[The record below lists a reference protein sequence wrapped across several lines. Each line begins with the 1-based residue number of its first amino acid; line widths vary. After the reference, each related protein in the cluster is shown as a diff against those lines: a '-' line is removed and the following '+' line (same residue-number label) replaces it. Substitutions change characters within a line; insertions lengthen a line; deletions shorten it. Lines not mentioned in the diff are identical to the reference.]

1 MNKPQVFIR
10 FKQSILVLSA
20 LILMTP
26 GSLVALQPSTSTFP
40 KQINIFRPDGF
51 PGPFTKS
58 ASNPVLNTGTSPSW
72 DEMGVYSPS
81 VLWSDGTYRMW
92 FSGTDASFTSAIGYA
107 TSANGIDWTKWVTNP
122 VLTKGA
128 PGTWEATSV
137 GFANVIPD
145 GGGFKMW
152 YTGTSGSIRRVGY
165 ATSPD
170 GITWTKYPGNPVVEV
185 GAIGS
190 WDASRVSNPTVT
202 KVGSTY
208 HMWYSSP
215 ISPAG
220 GIGHATSPDG
230 INWTK
235 DSGNPVIPGGSG
247 TWDDTLFAPFVLYD
261 GSLFQM
267 WYTGCNPTLDICQI
281 DYARSVDG
289 STWSKRGVVL
299 AMGSSGDFDSGLA
312 GYPTVMMGV
321 PYFRMWYTGSGSDE
335 LYRIGLATAVRF
347 ETELFL
353 PIIKK

>member
-1 MNKPQVFIR
+1 MNKPQIIIR
-10 FKQSILVLSA
+10 FRQSILVLSA

-26 GSLVALQPSTSTFP
+26 GTLVTLQPSTGTIP
-40 KQINIFRPDGF
+40 NHINIFPDVF
-51 PGPFTKS
+51 PGSFTKS
-58 ASNPVLNTGTSPSW
+58 ASNPVLNTGTSSSW

-81 VLWSDGTYRMW
+81 VLWLNGSYHMW

-107 TSANGIDWTKWVTNP
+107 TSANGTDWTKLVTNP

-137 GFANVIPD
+137 GFASVIPD

-170 GITWTKYPGNPVVEV
+170 GITWTKYPGNPVVDV
-185 GAIGS
+185 GAIGD
-190 WDASRVSNPTVT
+190 WDASRVSNPTVA

-208 HMWYSSP
+208 HMWFSSS

-220 GIGHATSPDG
+220 GIGHATSLDG
-230 INWTK
+230 INWSK
-235 DSGNPVIPGGSG
+235 DGGNPIIPGGRT
-247 TWDDTLFAPFVLYD
+247 TWDDTLFAPFVLFD
-261 GSLFQM
+261 GSMFQM
-267 WYTGCNPTLDICQI
+267 WYTGCNSAQDICQI

-299 AMGSSGDFDSGLA
+299 TMGSSGDFDSGLA
-312 GYPTVMMGV
+312 GYPTVMMGT

-335 LYRIGLATAVRF
+335 LYRIGLATAVRL
-347 ETELFL
+347 ETEMFL
-353 PIIKK
+353 PFIKK